1 MRQNGVDERARPKRS
16 NGPSKETP
24 VNDPRAK
31 MEGNGLL
38 ALGAPKSDWTKAP
51 GRVLGFWVAL
61 LGLVTAV
68 VFPLPGLV
76 VGAVGLGFTLQ
87 ARRVIPAGAVG
98 SGLTLVALGLA
109 GATLA
114 VVVLRIVLSM
124 VL

>member
-1 MRQNGVDERARPKRS
+1 MYQNRDEERARPKRS
-16 NGPSKETP
+16 NGPSKEQP

-38 ALGAPKSDWTKAP
+38 AMGAPKADWTKAP

-61 LGLVTAV
+61 FGLLVAV
-68 VFPLPGLV
+68 VFPFPALV

-87 ARRVIPAGAVG
+87 ARRVIPAGATG
-98 SGLTLVALGLA
+98 SRLTLVALALA

-114 VVVLRIVLSM
+114 VVVGRIVLSL